1 MCISGKSHFT
11 IFVFIFMK
19 STIECLNITNY
30 LLISIS
36 HARQNGNAPT
46 YVIPVF
52 EAIAYARAFG
62 FITVLLAVHH
72 LAGHTVPGCLSMH
85 WELAVLLH
93 QQVVRLSC

>member
-1 MCISGKSHFT
+1 MSHFT

-19 STIECLNITNY
+19 STIECLYVTN

-46 YVIPVF
+46 YVIQVF

-72 LAGHTVPGCLSMH
+72 LAGHTVPG
-85 WELAVLLH
+85 
-93 QQVVRLSC
+93 RLSTGNLQCFSISKL